1 MSHPF
6 IYRTA
11 VKYRDGSERM
21 IRNPELFEPAGL
33 CRNFTGVHLALPS
46 LHDMHAMMLLAGPG
60 ISEAYD
66 RKLVARIIDVAPTLS
81 KMLGIPVPKDAEGA
95 VLYDVLEQVKK

>member
-1 MSHPF
+1 
-6 IYRTA
+6 
-11 VKYRDGSERM
+11 
-21 IRNPELFEPAGL
+21 
-33 CRNFTGVHLALPS
+33 
-46 LHDMHAMMLLAGPG
+46 MHAMMLLAGPG